1 MAAVKMATLL
11 EYVLCRLSGWALA
24 TLLLG
29 GIRQGDN
36 DLVFAKNTID
46 IFNTHIL
53 ISQIKEGRM
62 PSCWNL
68 DLNCP
73 SRQKKLSYVKAWT
86 RYMSQCSECDW
97 GVHV

>member
-11 EYVLCRLSGWALA
+11 EYVLSQLSGWALA

-36 DLVFAKNTID
+36 DLIFAKNTID

-53 ISQIKEGRM
+53 ET
-62 PSCWNL
+62 
-68 DLNCP
+68 
-73 SRQKKLSYVKAWT
+73 LSPK
-86 RYMSQCSECDW
+86 
-97 GVHV
+97 